1 MTLVLN
7 HLRQLNGSKFL
18 FLALT
23 ILFLAT
29 SCDALKKVPKEKK
42 PDSDLG
48 EIQGQRKYN
57 PKTGKWETTSEVTE
71 AMDTVAW
78 KEPTREVPPPIIS
91 DTVGEVAGDDGT
103 VPNSE
108 KLGRYKVAVMLPF
121 LSNKLQS
128 SNNRINEK
136 SMTAINFY
144 GGMKMALDNLSSKG
158 VKLDVTVLDT
168 EGSSTVTKS
177 LLQRPE
183 VTGAD
188 ILFGPVRKDNLK
200 LVAAFAKEN
209 KKPLISPLSPS
220 TTITTDN
227 PYYIQFAPSLKTHC
241 NAITKHVR
249 DRYETDQVVLVTR
262 NKGAETKRMKYFHEA
277 NAKYEGTIVAE
288 RFQEFVI
295 SDLTADLN
303 EVEMEP
309 YFKEGKTTVFIVPSW
324 SNEKFVYSLL
334 RKIRTSKGN
343 NKVVVYGMPQW
354 MDYQRISFD
363 YYEALNVHVS
373 NKIAVDLDAVSTED
387 FKRNYFYKYGESPS
401 DDAFLGYNIMSYIG
415 SLIAKNGTQFQK
427 TIDQEPGSY
436 PSTKFLFDPV
446 PGTTSNLENLSE
458 IGRYENMHIN
468 ILEFKDYS
476 FQKSN

>member
-18 FLALT
+18 FFALT
-23 ILFLAT
+23 ILCLAS
-29 SCDALKKVPKEKK
+29 SCDALKKVPKEKQ
-42 PDSDLG
+42 PDTDLG

-57 PKTGKWETTSEVTE
+57 PKTGKWETTTEVTE

-78 KEPTREVPPPIIS
+78 KEPARDIPPPIVS
-91 DTVGEVAGDDGT
+91 DTPDGMTDDGS
-103 VPNSE
+103 VPDSE

-121 LSNKLQS
+121 LSNKLSQ
-128 SNNRINEK
+128 SNNIIDKK
-136 SMTAINFY
+136 SMTAIQFY

-168 EGSSTVTKS
+168 EASSTVTKS

-188 ILFGPVRKDNLK
+188 ILFGPVRKENLK
-200 LVAAFAKEN
+200 LVADFAKKN

-220 TTITTDN
+220 TTVTQDN
-227 PYYIQFAPSLKTHC
+227 PYYIQFAPSFNTHC

-262 NKGAETKRMKYFHEA
+262 SKSAETKRMKFFHEA
-277 NAKYEGTIVAE
+277 NAKYEGGIVAE
-288 RFQEFVI
+288 RFKELVI
-295 SDLTADLN
+295 TDVTADLN
-303 EVEMEP
+303 ELEMEP
-309 YFKEGKTTVFIVPSW
+309 YFLEGKTTVFIVPSW

-334 RKIRTSKGN
+334 RKIRTSKGR

-354 MDYQRISFD
+354 MNYQRISFD

-373 NKIAVDLDAVSTED
+373 SKIAVDVESPSTED
-387 FKRNYFYKYGESPS
+387 FKLNYFYKYGDAPT
-401 DDAFLGYNIMSYIG
+401 DDAFLGYNMMSYVG

-427 TIDQEPGSY
+427 TIDSEPGSY

-446 PGTTSNLENLSE
+446 PGTNSNIEKLDE
-458 IGRYENMHIN
+458 IGRYENKHVN
-468 ILEFKDYS
+468 ILEFKDYT
-476 FQKSN
+476 FKKAK